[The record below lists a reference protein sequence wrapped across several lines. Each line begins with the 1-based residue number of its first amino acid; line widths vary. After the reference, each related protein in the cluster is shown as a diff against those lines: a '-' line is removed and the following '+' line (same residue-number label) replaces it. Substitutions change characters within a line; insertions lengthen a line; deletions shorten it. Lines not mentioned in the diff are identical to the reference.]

1 MDEIKT
7 SFPLD
12 FATIATGIKRKIRG
26 VSWQLRQVRVVA
38 KALHSLR
45 HPIVAHIVPIRR
57 CNLSCSYCNEFDDFS
72 EPVPTA
78 VMLRR
83 VDRLIEL
90 GTTVITISGG
100 EPMLHPE
107 LDRIILHIRSRG
119 SIATLITNGYL
130 LTPDRIKLLN
140 RAGLDHLQISIDNAV
155 PDQISKKSLKVLDK
169 KLEWLAKYAEFQV
182 NINSVIGTS
191 VQHPEDAASVARRAG
206 ELGLVTTVGIIHD
219 GGGQLQP
226 LSEQQQTVYQ
236 EIVSVVTK
244 SFSTFAYYNQFQKNL
259 VRGLSN
265 EWHCRA
271 GSRYLYVCENG
282 LVHYCSQQ
290 RGFPGIPLEQ
300 YGREHLE
307 REYHTVKQC
316 APYCTVSCVHQVSM
330 IDQFREQPFEALGR
344 FFPPKSNQGMPYNLP
359 ITIRAL
365 TWMFLP
371 STPSTSSRRR
381 LLTHT
386 FTRAALWCLRVK

>member
-1 MDEIKT
+1 MGELKT
-7 SFPLD
+7 LSRPD
-12 FATIATGIKRKIRG
+12 FAIITTRIKRKFRTI
-26 VSWQLRQVRVVA
+26 SQHLRQARVVA
-38 KALHSLR
+38 KALHSSR

-57 CNLSCSYCNEFDDFS
+57 CNLSCTYCNEYDDFS
-72 EPVPTA
+72 DPVPIG

-100 EPMLHPE
+100 EPLLHPE
-107 LDRIILHIRSRG
+107 LDQIILHIRSRG

-140 RAGLDHLQISIDNAV
+140 RAGLDHLQISIDNAM
-155 PDQISKKSLKVLDK
+155 PDEVSKKSLKVLDK
-169 KLEWLAKYAEFQV
+169 KLQWLAEFAEFQV

-191 VQHPEDAASVARRAG
+191 VQHPEDAARVARRAA
-206 ELGLVTTVGIIHD
+206 ELGLVTTVGIVHD
-219 GGGQLQP
+219 GGGQLRP
-226 LSEQQQTVYQ
+226 LNEQEQHVYQ
-236 EIVSVVTK
+236 EIVSVIAK

-259 VRGLSN
+259 VHGLSN
-265 EWHCRA
+265 DWHCRA
-271 GSRYLYVCENG
+271 GSRYLYICENG
-282 LVHYCSQQ
+282 LVHYCSQR

-300 YGREHLE
+300 YGQEDLE
-307 REYHTVKQC
+307 REYHTVKPC

-330 IDQFREQPFEALGR
+330 IDQFREQPLAALSR
-344 FFPPKSNQGMPYNLP
+344 FFPPKSDQGMPYDLP
-359 ITIRAL
+359 ITIRILA
-365 TWMFLP
+365 WMFLP
-371 STPSTSSRRR
+371 STHAAGTSRR

>member
-1 MDEIKT
+1 MDEFKT
-7 SFPLD
+7 SSPLD
-12 FATIATGIKRKIRG
+12 FAIITTRIKRKIRAI
-26 VSWQLRQVRVVA
+26 SWNLRQVRVVA
-38 KALHSLR
+38 KAFRSLR
-45 HPIVAHIVPIRR
+45 HPIVAHIVPVRR
-57 CNLSCSYCNEFDDFS
+57 CNLSCTYCNEFDDFS
-72 EPVPTA
+72 QPVPTD

-107 LDRIILHIRSRG
+107 LERIIRHIRSRG
-119 SIATLITNGYL
+119 SVATIITNGYL

-140 RAGLDHLQISIDNAV
+140 RAGLDHLQISIDNVV
-155 PDQISKKSLKVLDK
+155 PDEVSKKSLKVLDK
-169 KLEWLAKYAEFQV
+169 KLQWLAKYAEFQV

-191 VQHPEDAASVARRAG
+191 VQHPEDAARVARRAG

-219 GGGQLQP
+219 GGGQLRP
-226 LSEQQQTVYQ
+226 LSEQQQKVYQ

-244 SFSTFAYYNQFQKNL
+244 SFSTFAYYNQFQKKL
-259 VRGLSN
+259 VRGLPN

-271 GSRYLYVCENG
+271 GSRYLYICENG
-282 LVHYCSQQ
+282 LVHYCSQR

-300 YGREHLE
+300 YGAEHLE
-307 REYHTVKQC
+307 REYHTVKPC

-330 IDQFREQPFEALGR
+330 IDQFREQPLEALSR
-344 FFPPKSNQGMPYNLP
+344 YFPPKSEQGMPYDLP
-359 ITIRAL
+359 ITIRVL

-371 STPSTSSRRR
+371 STPGTSTRRR
-381 LLTHT
+381 LLTRT
-386 FTRAALWCLRVK
+386 FTHAALWCLRVK

>member
-1 MDEIKT
+1 MGELKT
-7 SFPLD
+7 LSRPD
-12 FATIATGIKRKIRG
+12 FAIITTRIKRKFRTI
-26 VSWQLRQVRVVA
+26 SQHLRQARVVA
-38 KALHSLR
+38 KALHSPR

-57 CNLSCSYCNEFDDFS
+57 CNLSCTYCNEYDDFS
-72 EPVPTA
+72 EPVPTG

-100 EPMLHPE
+100 EPLLHPE
-107 LDRIILHIRSRG
+107 LDQIILHIRSRG

-140 RAGLDHLQISIDNAV
+140 RAGLDHLQISIDNAM
-155 PDQISKKSLKVLDK
+155 PDEVSKKSLKVLDK
-169 KLEWLAKYAEFQV
+169 KLQWLAEFAEFQV

-191 VQHPEDAASVARRAG
+191 VQHPEDAARVARRAA
-206 ELGLVTTVGIIHD
+206 ELGLVTTVGIVHD
-219 GGGQLQP
+219 GGGQLRP
-226 LSEQQQTVYQ
+226 LNEQEQHVYQ
-236 EIVSVVTK
+236 EIVSVIAK

-259 VRGLSN
+259 VHGLPN
-265 EWHCRA
+265 DWHCRA
-271 GSRYLYVCENG
+271 GSRYLYICENG

-300 YGREHLE
+300 YGREDLE
-307 REYHTVKQC
+307 REYHTVKPC

-330 IDQFREQPFEALGR
+330 IDQFREQPLAALSR
-344 FFPPKSNQGMPYNLP
+344 FFPPKSDQGMPYDLP
-359 ITIRAL
+359 ITIRILA
-365 TWMFLP
+365 WMFLP
-371 STPSTSSRRR
+371 STHAAGTSRR

>member
-1 MDEIKT
+1 MDEFKI
-7 SFPLD
+7 SSPLE
-12 FATIATGIKRKIRG
+12 FATITTRIKRKIRA

-38 KALHSLR
+38 KAFRSLR

-57 CNLSCSYCNEFDDFS
+57 CNLSCTYCNEFDDFS
-72 EPVPTA
+72 QPVPTD

-100 EPMLHPE
+100 EPTLHPE
-107 LDRIILHIRSRG
+107 LDRIIRHIRSRG
-119 SIATLITNGYL
+119 SVATIITNGYL

-140 RAGLDHLQISIDNAV
+140 RAGLDHLQISIDNVV
-155 PDQISKKSLKVLDK
+155 PDQVSKKSLKVLDK
-169 KLEWLAKYAEFQV
+169 KLQWLAKYAEFQV

-191 VQHPEDAASVARRAG
+191 VQHPEDAARVARRAG

-219 GGGQLQP
+219 GGGQLRP
-226 LSEQQQTVYQ
+226 LSEPQQKVYQ

-244 SFSTFAYYNQFQKNL
+244 SFSTFAYYNQFQQNL

-265 EWHCRA
+265 EWQCHA
-271 GSRYLYVCENG
+271 GSRYLYICENG

-300 YGREHLE
+300 YGAEHLE
-307 REYHTVKQC
+307 HEYHTVKPC

-330 IDQFREQPFEALGR
+330 IDQFREQPLKALSR
-344 FFPPKSNQGMPYNLP
+344 CFPPKSDQGMPYDLP
-359 ITIRAL
+359 ITIRVL

-371 STPSTSSRRR
+371 SATGTTTSRR

-386 FTRAALWCLRVK
+386 FSRAALWCLRVK

>member
-1 MDEIKT
+1 
-7 SFPLD
+7 
-12 FATIATGIKRKIRG
+12 
-26 VSWQLRQVRVVA
+26 
-38 KALHSLR
+38 LHSPR

-57 CNLSCSYCNEFDDFS
+57 CNLSCTYCNEYDDFS
-72 EPVPTA
+72 QPVPTV

-83 VDRLIEL
+83 VDRLVEL

-100 EPMLHPE
+100 EPLLHPE
-107 LDRIILHIRSRG
+107 LDLIIRHIRSRG

-140 RAGLDHLQISIDNAV
+140 RAGLDHLQISIDNAT
-155 PDQISKKSLKVLDK
+155 PDEVSKKSLKVLDK
-169 KLEWLAKYAEFQV
+169 KLQWLAEFAEFQV

-191 VQHPEDAASVARRAG
+191 VQHPEDAARVARRAA
-206 ELGLVTTVGIIHD
+206 ELGLVTTVGIVHD
-219 GGGQLQP
+219 GGGQLRP
-226 LSEQQQTVYQ
+226 LSEQEQHVYQ
-236 EIVSVVTK
+236 QIVSIVTK

-259 VRGLSN
+259 VHGLSN
-265 EWHCRA
+265 DWHCRA
-271 GSRYLYVCENG
+271 GSRYLYICENG
-282 LVHYCSQQ
+282 LVHYCSQR

-300 YGREHLE
+300 YGQEDLE
-307 REYHTVKQC
+307 REYHTVKPC

-330 IDQFREQPFEALGR
+330 IDQFREQPLEALGR
-344 FFPPKSNQGMPYNLP
+344 FFPSKPDQGIPYDLP
-359 ITIRAL
+359 ITIRLL

-371 STPSTSSRRR
+371 SVPGTSARRR

>member
-1 MDEIKT
+1 MGELKT
-7 SFPLD
+7 LSRPD
-12 FATIATGIKRKIRG
+12 FAIITTRIKRKFRTI
-26 VSWQLRQVRVVA
+26 SQHLRQARVVA
-38 KALHSLR
+38 KALHSSR

-57 CNLSCSYCNEFDDFS
+57 CNLSCTYCNEYDDFS
-72 EPVPTA
+72 DPVPTG

-100 EPMLHPE
+100 EPLLHPE
-107 LDRIILHIRSRG
+107 LDQIILHIRSRG

-140 RAGLDHLQISIDNAV
+140 RAGLDHLQISIDNAM
-155 PDQISKKSLKVLDK
+155 PDEVSKKSLKVLDK
-169 KLEWLAKYAEFQV
+169 KLQWLAEFAEFQV

-191 VQHPEDAASVARRAG
+191 VQHPEDAARVARRAA
-206 ELGLVTTVGIIHD
+206 ELGLVTTVGIVHD
-219 GGGQLQP
+219 GGGQLRP
-226 LSEQQQTVYQ
+226 LNEQEQHVYQ
-236 EIVSVVTK
+236 EIVSVIAK

-259 VRGLSN
+259 VHGLSN
-265 EWHCRA
+265 DWHCRA
-271 GSRYLYVCENG
+271 GSRYLYICENG

-300 YGREHLE
+300 YGQEDLE
-307 REYHTVKQC
+307 REYHTVKPC

-330 IDQFREQPFEALGR
+330 IDQFREQPLAALSR
-344 FFPPKSNQGMPYNLP
+344 FFPPKSDQGMPYDLP
-359 ITIRAL
+359 ITIRILA
-365 TWMFLP
+365 WMFLP
-371 STPSTSSRRR
+371 STHAAGTSRR

>member
-1 MDEIKT
+1 MDELR
-7 SFPLD
+7 SLPPLD
-12 FATIATGIKRKIRG
+12 FATFTTRIKRKIRAISQG
-26 VSWQLRQVRVVA
+26 VRQVRVVA
-38 KALHSLR
+38 KALHSPR

-57 CNLSCSYCNEFDDFS
+57 CNLSCTYCNEFDDLS
-72 EPVPTA
+72 KPVPIA
-78 VMLRR
+78 EMLRR
-83 VDRLIEL
+83 VDRLVEL

-100 EPMLHPE
+100 EPLLHPE
-107 LDRIILHIRSRG
+107 LDQIIRHIRSRG

-155 PDQISKKSLKVLDK
+155 PDEVSKKSLKVLDK
-169 KLEWLAKYAEFQV
+169 KLQWLAEYAEFEV

-191 VQHPEDAASVARRAG
+191 VQHPEDAARVARRAA
-206 ELGLVTTVGIIHD
+206 ELGLVTTVGIVHD
-219 GGGQLQP
+219 GGGQLRP
-226 LSEQQQTVYQ
+226 LSEQEQHVYQ
-236 EIVSVVTK
+236 QIVSIVTK

-259 VRGLSN
+259 VHGLSN
-265 EWHCRA
+265 DWHCRA
-271 GSRYLYVCENG
+271 GSRYLYICENG
-282 LVHYCSQQ
+282 LVHYCSQR

-300 YGREHLE
+300 YGQEDLE
-307 REYHTVKQC
+307 REYHTVKPC

-330 IDQFREQPFEALGR
+330 IDQFREQPLEALGR
-344 FFPPKSNQGMPYNLP
+344 FFPSKPDQGIPYDLP
-359 ITIRAL
+359 ITIRLL

-371 STPSTSSRRR
+371 SVPGTSARRR

>member
-1 MDEIKT
+1 V
-7 SFPLD
+7 D
-12 FATIATGIKRKIRG
+12 FAIFTTRIKRRIRA
-26 VSWQLRQVRVVA
+26 VSQHLRQVQVVA
-38 KALHSLR
+38 KAFRSPR

-57 CNLSCSYCNEFDDFS
+57 CNLSCTYCNEFDDFS
-72 EPVPTA
+72 LPVPTA

-90 GTTVITISGG
+90 GTTIITISGG

-107 LDRIILHIRSRG
+107 LDQIILHIRNRG
-119 SIATLITNGYL
+119 SFATLITNGYL
-130 LTPDRIKLLN
+130 LTPDRIRLLN
-140 RAGLDHLQISIDNAV
+140 RAGLDHLQISIDNV
-155 PDQISKKSLKVLDK
+155 TPDEVSKKSLKVLDK
-169 KLEWLAKYAEFQV
+169 KLQWLAEYAEFEV
-182 NINSVIGTS
+182 NINSVVGTS
-191 VQHPEDAASVARRAG
+191 VQHPEDAARVARRAG

-219 GGGQLQP
+219 GGGQLRP
-226 LSEQQQTVYQ
+226 LSEPQQQVYQ

-259 VRGLSN
+259 VRGLPN
-265 EWHCRA
+265 DWHCHA
-271 GSRYLYVCENG
+271 GSRYLYICENG

-307 REYHTVKQC
+307 HEYHTVKPC

-330 IDQFREQPFEALGR
+330 IDQFREQPLEALSR
-344 FFPPKSNQGMPYNLP
+344 FFPPKSGQGMPYDLP
-359 ITIRAL
+359 ITIRVL

-371 STPSTSSRRR
+371 SAPGASTGRR
-381 LLTHT
+381 LLTRT

>member
-1 MDEIKT
+1 MELKMLL
-7 SFPLD
+7 PLEL
-12 FATIATGIKRKIRG
+12 IATRIKRKIRAF
-26 VSWQLRQVRVVA
+26 SRHLRQVRVVA

-57 CNLSCSYCNEFDDFS
+57 CNLSCTYCNEFDDFS
-72 EPVPTA
+72 QPVPIA

-107 LDRIILHIRSRG
+107 LDQIILHIRSRG
-119 SIATLITNGYL
+119 GMATLITNGYL
-130 LTPDRIKLLN
+130 LTPHRIKLLN

-155 PDQISKKSLKVLDK
+155 PDEVSKKSLKVLDK
-169 KLEWLAKYAEFQV
+169 KLQWLAEYAEFQV

-191 VQHPEDAASVARRAG
+191 VHHPEDAARVARRAG

-219 GGGQLQP
+219 GGGQLRP
-226 LSEQQQTVYQ
+226 LSEQQQKVYQ

-259 VRGLSN
+259 IRGLSN
-265 EWHCRA
+265 DWHCRA
-271 GSRYLYVCENG
+271 GSRYLYICENG

-300 YGREHLE
+300 YGSEHLE
-307 REYHTVKQC
+307 HEYHTVKPC

-330 IDQFREQPFEALGR
+330 IDQFREQPLAALSR
-344 FFPPKSNQGMPYNLP
+344 FFPPKSDQGMPYDLP
-359 ITIRAL
+359 ITIRVL

-371 STPSTSSRRR
+371 SAPSASTSRQR
-381 LLTHT
+381 LTRI

>member
-1 MDEIKT
+1 M
-7 SFPLD
+7 SSPLD
-12 FATIATGIKRKIRG
+12 VITTRIKRKIHALSRH
-26 VSWQLRQVRVVA
+26 LRQVRIVA

-57 CNLSCSYCNEFDDFS
+57 CNLSCTYCNEFDDFS
-72 EPVPTA
+72 RPVPTA

-107 LDRIILHIRSRG
+107 LDQIILRIRSRG

-140 RAGLDHLQISIDNAV
+140 RTGLDHLQISIDNV
-155 PDQISKKSLKVLDK
+155 TPDEVSKKSLKVLDK
-169 KLEWLAKYAEFQV
+169 KLQWLAEFAEFEV

-191 VQHPEDAASVARRAG
+191 VQYPEDAARVARRAG

-219 GGGQLQP
+219 GGGQLRP
-226 LSEQQQTVYQ
+226 LNEQQQQVYQ

-259 VRGLSN
+259 VRGLPN
-265 EWHCRA
+265 DWHCRA
-271 GSRYLYVCENG
+271 GSRYLYICEDG

-307 REYHTVKQC
+307 HEYHTVKPC
-316 APYCTVSCVHQVSM
+316 APYCTVSCVHQVAM
-330 IDQFREQPFEALGR
+330 IDQFRERPLEALRR
-344 FFPPKSNQGMPYNLP
+344 FFPPKSDQRMPYDLP
-359 ITIRAL
+359 ITIRVL

-371 STPSTSSRRR
+371 SAPGSTGRR